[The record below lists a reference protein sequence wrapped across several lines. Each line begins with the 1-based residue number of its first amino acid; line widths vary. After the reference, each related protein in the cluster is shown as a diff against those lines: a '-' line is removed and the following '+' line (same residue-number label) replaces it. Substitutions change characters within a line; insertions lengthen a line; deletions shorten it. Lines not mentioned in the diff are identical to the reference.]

1 MVTSSV
7 LQAIRKTVC
16 DWEGAREPPN
26 DPCLRGEKDPKGGF
40 DIKVPR
46 RAVGPSSTQVRARDN
61 FLTSSNLTTR
71 RCSPHRFYTV
81 LYNSSANPKAMDLWW
96 AVGAQRARDVRGCIR
111 KQTTVSALLHPT
123 SLNDSNQDGKHP

>member
-1 MVTSSV
+1 MKPTLGFFFFLDSV

-46 RAVGPSSTQVRARDN
+46 RAVGPSSTQVKSKINQGALHRWCKVSVIWVLLGQAHY
-61 FLTSSNLTTR
+61 FYYLQSSILT
-71 RCSPHRFYTV
+71 
-81 LYNSSANPKAMDLWW
+81 
-96 AVGAQRARDVRGCIR
+96 R
-111 KQTTVSALLHPT
+111 KR
-123 SLNDSNQDGKHP
+123 